1 MKIAIVYKSI
11 TGNIEKIALT
21 IKESLDDYDI
31 VYFGGPKDNIEADLY
46 IIGSWTNKGDCD
58 LSIANFL
65 KKLNNKKIIYFA
77 TAGYGGSL
85 EYYDR
90 LFERV
95 RAKIADNNII
105 LGSFFCQ
112 GKMPISVKNKYID
125 MIKANPND
133 KNLQV
138 SIENFNNALS
148 HPDSKDLTNAK
159 EWIKELFSK
168 ENITK

>member
-1 MKIAIVYKSI
+1 
-11 TGNIEKIALT
+11 
-21 IKESLDDYDI
+21 
-31 VYFGGPKDNIEADLY
+31 
-46 IIGSWTNKGDCD
+46 
-58 LSIANFL
+58 
-65 KKLNNKKIIYFA
+65 
-77 TAGYGGSL
+77 
-85 EYYDR
+85 
-90 LFERV
+90 
-95 RAKIADNNII
+95 
-105 LGSFFCQ
+105 
-112 GKMPISVKNKYID
+112 